1 MAIDKSIWSTSRSES
16 GIILF
21 RGNEVSSDDFLILS
35 SHIIA
40 AHVVLNIH
48 EWKASEL
55 LRRTKLKLYGPFQS
69 RNQILSILGLPG
81 PTTGPDM

>member
-1 MAIDKSIWSTSRSES
+1 MAVDKSIWSTSRGES

-21 RGNEVSSDDFLILS
+21 RGNEVSSGDSLILS
-35 SHIIA
+35 PHIIA

-55 LRRTKLKLYGPFQS
+55 LRRTKLKLYGPF
-69 RNQILSILGLPG
+69 RNRNKILSTLGLPG